1 MFSFDKNISKKVSVE
16 FEPQFGTE
24 IIRWADEPY
33 QARNVGIGGEINL
46 KPSNEFKINLDV
58 NFSRS
63 TDFDTKEEIYSDL
76 ISRIRLEY

>member
-33 QARNVGIGGEINL
+33 QARNVGVG
-46 KPSNEFKINLDV
+46 
-58 NFSRS
+58 
-63 TDFDTKEEIYSDL
+63 
-76 ISRIRLEY
+76 